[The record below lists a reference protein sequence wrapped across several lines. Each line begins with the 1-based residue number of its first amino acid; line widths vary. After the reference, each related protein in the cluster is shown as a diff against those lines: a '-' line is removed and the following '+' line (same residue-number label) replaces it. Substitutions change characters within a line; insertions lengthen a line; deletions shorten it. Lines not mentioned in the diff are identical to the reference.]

1 MSESRRGRDSGG
13 LVGRIHR
20 GPLVWR
26 RGRWGRTAGVER
38 RLDSAR
44 RCGGWVGLGWVG
56 MGLELQVR
64 EGTPVEAR
72 DRMLEHTSKGE
83 GEGEGE
89 KKGMM
94 GGGSFRVCREGQ
106 KVEKKCTR

>member
-1 MSESRRGRDSGG
+1 MEGWLVGFTGGRWFGDGGDGDGRLGSSGDLTRRG
-13 LVGRIHR
+13 VGFVR
-20 GPLVWR
+20 
-26 RGRWGRTAGVER
+26 
-38 RLDSAR
+38 SAV

-56 MGLELQVR
+56 LGLELPVR